1 MKFQLELELVN
12 DAMQTA
18 EDIENALTALVKS
31 QRLTRYVDET
41 RIIRKPD
48 GANIRD
54 ENGNTVGKWEVVKD
68 LSAALDAVADQHW
81 ADAHQPD

>member
-1 MKFQLELELVN
+1 MRFQLEIELGN

-18 EDIENALTALVKS
+18 EDIQDALTKLVKS
-31 QRLTRYVDET
+31 QRLTRYVGSD
-41 RIIRKPD
+41 RLSKID
-48 GANIRD
+48 GGKIMD

-81 ADAHQPD
+81 FDAHQPD